1 EQSLDAV
8 GSLGRPKARAKS
20 RTGREPR
27 TPSTR
32 THRPSPPRLRH
43 ALANCITPGGRDVVL
58 PLGGL
63 GGVHNCFREFVQLRC
78 RPLIVAMGTAG
89 ETACPTLL
97 DQSFG
102 EVGGAGG
109 SPAGG
114 S

>member
-1 EQSLDAV
+1 VPCRDSSRHVLYSLTRCASHPRGPGVEKSLDAARRSACATKC
-8 GSLGRPKARAKS
+8 GLLGRR
-20 RTGREPR
+20 
-27 TPSTR
+27 
-32 THRPSPPRLRH
+32 
-43 ALANCITPGGRDVVL
+43 
-58 PLGGL
+58 
-63 GGVHNCFREFVQLRC
+63 GVHNCFREFVQLRC

-97 DQSFG
+97 DQWFG